1 MFHQDNTLF
10 FNLHAVDPAGYD
22 PRCNAY
28 LSVFGYFSD
37 KDQAT
42 WPMIK

>member
-22 PRCNAY
+22 PRCNGY
-28 LSVFGYFSD
+28 LSVLDDFSD
-37 KDQAT
+37 
-42 WPMIK
+42 